1 MVQAVLRLLGCVA
14 AVGRDDPKRWAAIE
28 AQAPLLVAD
37 AESAVRRVEDL
48 APVYAEA
55 DALSRAL
62 ASRRAAQ
69 PS

>member
-1 MVQAVLRLLGCVA
+1 VVQAVLRLLGCVA

-28 AQAPLLVAD
+28 EQARLLVAD
-37 AESAVRRVEDL
+37 AESAVRPVEDL